1 MKVICNQSELMNS
14 LNIALRAVPSKTSY
28 PVLECFLLN
37 AASEQL
43 VITTNDMEI
52 GIETK
57 LSCRVDTPG
66 KIAINARI
74 FSDIVR
80 KLPEDIVFLETDENL
95 IMTITCG
102 KAKFRISGTSGED
115 FPPLPDYEKTNVVK
129 MSQYTLKEM
138 ISKTIFAISANEH
151 NVIMTGE
158 SFEVEGDKLR
168 ITALDGHRIA
178 IRNIELR
185 AQSADKC
192 QVIIPGKTLNEISK
206 IMSGNIDDE
215 VAICFMD
222 RQVIFE
228 FGTTVVVSRLIEGK
242 YYNVNPMI
250 NSSYTT
256 KVVVN
261 KKDFTDCIDRAI
273 LLVKESEKRP
283 VIIDI
288 RDGVMS
294 FNMNSSIG
302 TMDEDISAIKEGNDL
317 TIGFN
322 PKFLMDALRAIEEED
337 ITLYLTTAKQPCFL
351 RDAEDSYIYLILPV
365 NFVGR

>member
-1 MKVICNQSELMNS
+1 MKVICNQSELMNA

-28 PVLECFLLN
+28 PVLECFFLK
-37 AASEQL
+37 ADEEQL

-52 GIETK
+52 GIETR
-57 LSCRVDTPG
+57 LTCRVDTPG

-80 KLPEDIVFLETDENL
+80 KLPEDIVFLETDKDY
-95 IMTITCG
+95 IMMITCG
-102 KAKFRISGTSGED
+102 KAKFKISGTSGED

-138 ISKTIFAISANEH
+138 ISKTIFAISANE
-151 NVIMTGE
+151 NNAIMTGE
-158 SFEVEGDKLR
+158 CFEVEGDKLR

-178 IRNIELR
+178 IRNIQLKAE
-185 AQSADKC
+185 ADKC

-215 VAICFMD
+215 VCICFMD

-250 NSSYTT
+250 NSSYLT
-256 KVVVN
+256 KVIVN

-302 TMDEDISAIKEGNDL
+302 TMDEDITAMKEGNDL

-322 PKFLMDALRAIEEED
+322 PKFLMDALRAVEDED

-351 RDAEDSYIYLILPV
+351 RDAEDNYIYLILPV